1 MIKIVSAKFKTDS
14 YNNGDA
20 ATWDKKMKECDKIS
34 ASLEKGCSDLLTSL
48 AIHGYVKT
56 HNENRAIEVVNALMS
71 AGYRSS
77 YKFIAEKEIK

>member
-34 ASLEKGCSDLLTSL
+34 ASLEKGCSDLLTSCYSWL
-48 AIHGYVKT
+48 CK
-56 HNENRAIEVVNALMS
+56 NSQRKQ
-71 AGYRSS
+71 S
-77 YKFIAEKEIK
+77 Y